1 MTTTVAIGQ
10 KKIGPAQPIYIIAE
24 VGTTCLGDM
33 EKALKLIA
41 AGAAA
46 GVDAVKFQVI
56 DPDQD
61 SNKKSEYAYSSNGQA
76 YKANMQEMFSR
87 LQFNKA
93 EWARI
98 AQACKD
104 AGVDFF
110 ATVDYVAGVEMLDRI
125 GVPAHKLGA
134 WDTTY
139 IPLIQKVA
147 SSGKPVFVDLG
158 PTTEAE
164 IDEMIAVFKAAGGS
178 ELLLLHDYHTTVAA
192 QMNMHTV
199 PYLAG
204 KLPWPV
210 GYSSPGRDDDI
221 DLVAV
226 GLGARYIEKR
236 LILDRSHQAFHADES
251 MHPDELA
258 SWVKRIRRAEEAL
271 GRYAVVPSEKD
282 LEGAKK
288 YYRSVCTI
296 SPVKAGE
303 IFSPDNLDGKRP
315 GTGLHTRELTT
326 IWGRKATR
334 DLSADELLTEKDFI

>member
-1 MTTTVAIGQ
+1 MMNTVAINQ
-10 KKIGPAQPIYIIAE
+10 KKIGPAQPIYLIAE

-33 EKALKLIA
+33 DKALRLIA

-46 GVDAVKFQVI
+46 GVDAVKFQMI

-61 SNKKSEYAYSSNGQA
+61 SNKKAEYAYSSNGKA
-76 YKANMQEMFSR
+76 YRANMQEMFSR
-87 LQFNKA
+87 LQFSEADWIEIAKA
-93 EWARI
+93 
-98 AQACKD
+98 CGN
-104 AGVDFF
+104 AGVEFF
-110 ATVDYVAGVEMLDRI
+110 ATVDYLAGVELLDRI

-139 IPLIQKVA
+139 VPLIQKVGN
-147 SSGKPVFVDLG
+147 SGKPVFVDLG

-164 IDEMIAVFKAAGGS
+164 IDEMISIFKAAGGS
-178 ELLLLHDYHTTVAA
+178 DLLLMYDYHTTIVA
-192 QMNMHTV
+192 QMNMNTIS
-199 PYLAG
+199 YLAD

-226 GLGARYIEKR
+226 GLGTRYIEKR

-251 MHPDELA
+251 LHPDELA
-258 SWVKRIRRAEEAL
+258 SWVKRIRRAEDAL
-271 GRYAVVPSEKD
+271 GLYAVVPSESD

-296 SPVKAGE
+296 KPVKAGE
-303 IFSPDNLDGKRP
+303 AFSPENLDGKRP
-315 GTGLHTRELTT
+315 GNGLHTRELKA
-326 IWGRKATR
+326 IWGCKATR
-334 DLSADELLTEKDFI
+334 DFTMDELLMEKDFM